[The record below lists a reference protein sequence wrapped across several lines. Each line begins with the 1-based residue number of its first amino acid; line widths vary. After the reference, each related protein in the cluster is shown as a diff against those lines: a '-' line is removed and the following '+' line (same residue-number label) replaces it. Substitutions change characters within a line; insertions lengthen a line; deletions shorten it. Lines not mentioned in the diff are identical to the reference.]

1 MAGISHLFL
10 LPVTNICRILILI
23 ATKTS
28 TLCWAL
34 LMCFTYRFINP
45 PATTEG
51 DSIINFIRQVRNET
65 FRKGS
70 SFTVTQVERNRDET
84 CTPWAWTC
92 TTSSHAGVLSC
103 FSHVRFFATPWTLA
117 CQVPLSMGFSRQG
130 YWSGGPCPPAG
141 DLPDPGIEPG
151 SFIFLMSAGGFF
163 TSEPPR
169 KLLQRGLMGQNPG
182 ALNAVTK
189 DQVLHW
195 LWFPDGD
202 TSHSYPQWVVWES
215 KKWKQKSFKF

>member
-1 MAGISHLFL
+1 MVKRG
-10 LPVTNICRILILI
+10 
-23 ATKTS
+23 
-28 TLCWAL
+28 
-34 LMCFTYRFINP
+34 Y
-45 PATTEG
+45 
-51 DSIINFIRQVRNET
+51 
-65 FRKGS
+65 
-70 SFTVTQVERNRDET
+70 
-84 CTPWAWTC
+84 PWAWGRWARAVIISIIRCSWYYILIGTMC
-92 TTSSHAGVLSC
+92 LYACVHAKLLQSC
-103 FSHVRFFATPWTLA
+103 LTLVTLWTVA
-117 CQVPLSMGFSRQG
+117 CQAPLSLGFSRQE
-130 YWSGGPCPPAG
+130 YWSGLPCPPAG